1 MVNKESTIKKISK
14 KVKEIDKKL
23 IAQKWEEIVKW
34 KLNYANQRRFFS
46 LDEREQDLV
55 ETSYMVFV
63 QLVPQLTWEDFLDN
77 FRKTDDCK
85 NKTKSVV
92 KSVVWKL

>member
-1 MVNKESTIKKISK
+1 MRGNCKMEIKLCKSK
-14 KVKEIDKKL
+14 AI
-23 IAQKWEEIVKW
+23 
-34 KLNYANQRRFFS
+34 FS

-63 QLVPQLTWEDFLDN
+63 QLVPQLTWEDSLDN

-92 KSVVWKL
+92 KNVV

>member
-1 MVNKESTIKKISK
+1 
-14 KVKEIDKKL
+14 
-23 IAQKWEEIVKW
+23 
-34 KLNYANQRRFFS
+34 
-46 LDEREQDLV
+46 
-55 ETSYMVFV
+55 MVFV

-92 KSVVWKL
+92 KNVV